1 MREQQSVCE
10 ARQEEAEEPRETR
23 RQSQSR
29 RTENEVIEIEDSD
42 VRLRYAVNND
52 VAMETVDIDNVGII
66 KPVNPNEATGSRD
79 LGLIHQE
86 EEG

>member
-1 MREQQSVCE
+1 M
-10 ARQEEAEEPRETR
+10 
-23 RQSQSR
+23 
-29 RTENEVIEIEDSD
+29 IEIEDSD

>member
-1 MREQQSVCE
+1 M
-10 ARQEEAEEPRETR
+10 
-23 RQSQSR
+23 
-29 RTENEVIEIEDSD
+29 IEIEDSD

-66 KPVNPNEATGSRD
+66 KPVTGSRD